1 MNWAVEVTQLEA
13 FSGKEAVA
21 GHEVLVGWLQ
31 IIAFNFETPLVE
43 VDWIFRLAL
52 AAGNDRQI

>member
-1 MNWAVEVTQLEA
+1 MPQLKA
-13 FSGKEAVA
+13 FSGEEAVI

-43 VDWIFRLAL
+43 K
-52 AAGNDRQI
+52 N